1 MADAQGKMGTP
12 SSCSEADWANIIKPF
27 DRQSYEE
34 PLNEFLARLEVAHL
48 GLYPI
53 GCTAKGALQFHKD
66 NAHTKIK
73 EFIQEG
79 ASTDQV
85 QELINEYGTKK
96 SSFGLTKFADLY
108 RESFERQ
115 QDIAD
120 ALDDLLLRGE
130 PPQIYLTDYVPADW
144 LPMFRVL
151 RDGLKFSD
159 EATVMTVMAGVPAML
174 PPQVRIRG
182 RSMEEIPT
190 VWVFHIGTS
199 GTAKRADGQAHR
211 VYRWME

>member
-1 MADAQGKMGTP
+1 MHSKRGT
-12 SSCSEADWANIIKPF
+12 SSPQ
-27 DRQSYEE
+27 RQ
-34 PLNEFLARLEVAHL
+34 
-48 GLYPI
+48 
-53 GCTAKGALQFHKD
+53 CTHQ
-66 NAHTKIK
+66 
-73 EFIQEG
+73 
-79 ASTDQV
+79 DQRV
-85 QELINEYGTKK
+85 NTRRRKYRSSAGIINEYGTKK